1 MKVPISGRVKTSS
14 MASMA
19 RRMSVA
25 FFLLDP
31 KAGAKMRSIDD
42 SESGDDVLRVAAP
55 VGVGALDRH
64 LALDDVAVEEGPEL
78 LGQVLLD
85 AQGDVVEV
93 DQQGG
98 VRGVHW
104 RLAQVP
110 CGPNQRSV
118 HVALGSGPHD
128 RARPP
133 RRTWPDPDCGRATR
147 RTRGREPTRGRLLG
161 GHGEERSDQRLRA
174 RSAGS
179 PGRASRNVP
188 EVASPKN
195 LCGVGGAGRG
205 RTAQPN
211 WASPA
216 RGRSSTK
223 WNRVP

>member
-14 MASMA
+14 IASMA

-25 FFLLDP
+25 FFLLEP
-31 KAGAKMRSIDD
+31 KAGAKIRSIDD

-55 VGVGALDRH
+55 VGVGALDRD

-93 DQQGG
+93 DQEGG

-110 CGPNQRSV
+110 CRPNQRSV
-118 HVALGSGPHD
+118 HVCARFRAPRTRATPSTRLAGPGSAAGQRGEREVGNPQGSSARRPRRGTVGSTAARGVGRVAVAREQERSGSGQPEEFM
-128 RARPP
+128 
-133 RRTWPDPDCGRATR
+133 
-147 RTRGREPTRGRLLG
+147 RG
-161 GHGEERSDQRLRA
+161 
-174 RSAGS
+174 AG
-179 PGRASRNVP
+179 A
-188 EVASPKN
+188 
-195 LCGVGGAGRG
+195 AGRG

-216 RGRSSTK
+216 SGRSSTK
-223 WNRVP
+223 